1 MTIRLSPGLRTKII
15 ASGLL
20 DAFDTD
26 GRINLYTGSQPA
38 TANTAATGTLL
49 GTLTL
54 ASDSASAGASPGEC
68 TFNTITSDTSA
79 DASGTAGW
87 GRIYRASDTAP
98 GSTGDSDDRR
108 VDFSVS
114 TSGAD
119 VNFDTVTFVAGGT
132 IAISSLTLT
141 LPSGE

>member
-1 MTIRLSPGLRTKII
+1 MTIRLSDGLRTKIV

-20 DAFDTD
+20 DAFDTT

-38 TANTAATGTLL
+38 TAATAASGTLL

-54 ASDSASAGASPGEC
+54 ASDSASAGAAGVC
-68 TFNTITSDTSA
+68 TFNTVTSDTSA

-87 GRIYRASDTAP
+87 GRVYLTGDTVP
-98 GSTGDSDDRR
+98 GSTADSDDKRL
-108 VDFSVS
+108 DFSVG

-132 IAISSLTLT
+132 IAISSLSIT
-141 LPSGE
+141 LPSGA